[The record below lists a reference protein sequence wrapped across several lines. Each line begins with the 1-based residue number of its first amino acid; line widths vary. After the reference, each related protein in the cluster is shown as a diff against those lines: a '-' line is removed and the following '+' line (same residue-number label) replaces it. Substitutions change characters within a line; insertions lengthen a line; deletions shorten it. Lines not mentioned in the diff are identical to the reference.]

1 MLSARKVILLEIIY
15 NHPIMKLH
23 FPWALDLRIWQGC
36 FTDMII
42 PALFYCR
49 FAFVTKLLLPR
60 FRKLLTRWKKFCSHI
75 RARAIYMYTIGLLKP
90 CHRRLTYSARV
101 SQYLIKSRQEM
112 QENGKR
118 IRSYQL
124 DGPKFSML
132 FCSRENRQ
140 ENVLDSTDQF

>member
-1 MLSARKVILLEIIY
+1 
-15 NHPIMKLH
+15 
-23 FPWALDLRIWQGC
+23 
-36 FTDMII
+36 
-42 PALFYCR
+42 
-49 FAFVTKLLLPR
+49 
-60 FRKLLTRWKKFCSHI
+60 
-75 RARAIYMYTIGLLKP
+75 MYTIGLLKP